1 MHKFAIQKLM
11 LSLAAVAAL
20 SFGSA
25 NAADDLGKKT
35 FESCSACHSMKAG
48 ENGVGPSL
56 HNVIGRTAGTEAGFR
71 FSGPMKRSGI
81 AWDEKNLTD
90 FLRAP
95 QEKVPG
101 NRMPFSGV
109 PDEAALKAVVQ
120 YLETA
125 SK

>member
-1 MHKFAIQKLM
+1 MHKFANKFVI
-11 LSLAAVAAL
+11 SLAATAA
-20 SFGSA
+20 FAASA
-25 NAADDLGKKT
+25 AHAADDLGKKT
-35 FESCSACHSMKAG
+35 FETCSACHSMKAG

-71 FSGPMKRSGI
+71 YSGPMKRSGI

-101 NRMPFSGV
+101 NRMPFSGI
-109 PDEAALKAVVQ
+109 PDEAALKAVVKYIQ
-120 YLETA
+120 TA

>member
-1 MHKFAIQKLM
+1 MRNLAC
-11 LSLAAVAAL
+11 SLAAVAAL
-20 SFGSA
+20 SFSTA
-25 NAADDLGKKT
+25 QAADDLGKKT
-35 FESCSACHSMKAG
+35 FESCAACHSLKAG

-56 HNVIGRTAGTEAGFR
+56 HNLVGRSAGTEAGFR

-81 AWDEKNLTD
+81 TWDETSLTD

-101 NRMPFSGV
+101 NRMPFSGM
-109 PDEAALKAVVQ
+109 PDEAALKAVVK
-120 YLETA
+120 YLQTA

>member
-1 MHKFAIQKLM
+1 MRKTAIAFAA
-11 LSLAAVAAL
+11 LAAIAL
-20 SFGSA
+20 HA
-25 NAADDLGKKT
+25 QAADDLGKKT
-35 FESCSACHSMKAG
+35 FETCAACHSLKAG
-48 ENGVGPSL
+48 ENGVGPGL
-56 HNVIGRTAGTEAGFR
+56 HNIVGRSAGTEPGFR

-81 AWDEKNLTD
+81 TWDEKSLTE

-95 QEKVPG
+95 QEKIPG

-120 YLETA
+120 YLATA